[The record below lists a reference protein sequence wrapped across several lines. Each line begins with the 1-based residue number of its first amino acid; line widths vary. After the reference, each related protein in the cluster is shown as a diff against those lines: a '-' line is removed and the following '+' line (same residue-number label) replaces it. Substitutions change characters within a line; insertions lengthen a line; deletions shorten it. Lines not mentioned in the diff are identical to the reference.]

1 MAQKYPHAKLLRTWL
16 FILIEMFNIMVDLFC
31 EINPT

>member
-1 MAQKYPHAKLLRTWL
+1 MAQKYPHAKLRKWL